1 MCTLHSLRVRLAL
14 FVAMGVG
21 VLAPGLGGRAYAE
34 GAPLQVAAA
43 ADLAL
48 AFKEVGAAWEKKSGD
63 KVVFSFGS
71 TGLLEKQLVE
81 GAPFDLFAA
90 ANVSFAD
97 DAIKAGV
104 CAADSKSLYARGRIV
119 IWWRKDSKV
128 TPPRSLAELG
138 DKRFVKVA
146 IANPAHAPYGKA
158 AQEALMKAGAW
169 PAVQPKLVYGEN
181 VQQTLQFA
189 QSGNAEAA
197 LVALSLA
204 MTAPDGDYVTV
215 DDKLHSPIDQALV
228 TCGHDPA
235 RTTRARSFAAFV
247 ASPGGRSIMRRYGF
261 LLPGES
267 GPTAAK

>member
-1 MCTLHSLRVRLAL
+1 MSIRLRVASLV
-14 FVAMGVG
+14 F
-21 VLAPGLGGRAYAE
+21 VLAFALPSRAQAQPS
-34 GAPLQVAAA
+34 PLKVAAA
-43 ADLAL
+43 ADLAI

-104 CAADSKSLYARGRIV
+104 CAADSKALYARGRVV
-119 IWWRKDSKV
+119 IWWRKGGTV
-128 TPPRSLAELG
+128 APPKSLADLA
-138 DKRFVKVA
+138 DARFVKVA

-158 AQEALMKAGAW
+158 AQEALTNAKLW
-169 PAVQPKLVYGEN
+169 QKVQPKLVYGEN

-189 QSGNAEAA
+189 QTGNAEAA

-204 MTAPDGDYVTV
+204 LVAPDGDYVAV
-215 DDKLHSPIDQALV
+215 DDTLYSPIDQALV
-228 TCGHDPA
+228 TCGHDTA
-235 RTTRARSFAAFV
+235 RLARARSFAAFV
-247 ASPGGRSIMRRYGF
+247 ASPAGRNIMRRYGF
-261 LLPGES
+261 LLPGEAR
-267 GPTAAK
+267 AAVK

>member
-1 MCTLHSLRVRLAL
+1 MSIVRVAVVASASIFACMMGSRASADSSPLR
-14 FVAMGVG
+14 
-21 VLAPGLGGRAYAE
+21 
-34 GAPLQVAAA
+34 VAAA
-43 ADLAL
+43 SDLAQ

-104 CAADSKSLYARGRIV
+104 CTADSKTLYARGRLV
-119 IWWRKDSKV
+119 VWWRKDNDARV
-128 TPPRSLAELG
+128 APPKSLADLA
-138 DKRFVKVA
+138 DKRFVKIA

-158 AQEALMKAGAW
+158 AQEALTKAGVW
-169 PAVQPKLVYGEN
+169 SAVQPKLVYGEN
-181 VQQTLQFA
+181 IQQTLQFA

-204 MTAPDGDYVTV
+204 LVAPDGDSIAV
-215 DDKLHSPIDQALV
+215 DEKLHTPIDQALV
-228 TCGHDPA
+228 TCGHDAA
-235 RTTRARSFAAFV
+235 RTRRARSFAAFV
-247 ASPGGRSIMRRYGF
+247 ASPDGRNIMRRYGF
-261 LLPGES
+261 LLPGETRAS
-267 GPTAAK
+267 TR